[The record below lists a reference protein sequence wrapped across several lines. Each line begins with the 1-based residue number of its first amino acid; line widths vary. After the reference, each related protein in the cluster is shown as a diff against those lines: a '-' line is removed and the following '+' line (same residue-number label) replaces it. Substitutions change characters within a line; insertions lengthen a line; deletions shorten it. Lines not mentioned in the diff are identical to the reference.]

1 MIEVLEPKSS
11 LSRLHAPCSKAAP
24 STLAQGYYKAG
35 VSESPNGWFQVLVLF
50 ICWSSDIALKSVDA
64 WGSQDYL

>member
-50 ICWSSDIALKSVDA
+50 IC
-64 WGSQDYL
+64 